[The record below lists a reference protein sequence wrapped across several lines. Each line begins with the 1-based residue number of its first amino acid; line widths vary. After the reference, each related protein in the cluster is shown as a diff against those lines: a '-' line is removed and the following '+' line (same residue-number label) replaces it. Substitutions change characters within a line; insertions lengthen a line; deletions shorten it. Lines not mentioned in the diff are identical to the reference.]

1 MDYKV
6 GDTVVVFGSKTTGTK
21 NSCNAFFCTV
31 IAVGNKDLFCEHV
44 SRIKMKKVFRVSK
57 ARCLRLP
64 KFNLRH
70 DEAEITRPAL
80 GDLVMSI
87 TERIGG
93 EREEITGIVEEMT
106 YEPTQYEMREVT
118 IRSGTKRHAVKE
130 SSVIV
135 LETSRK

>member
-1 MDYKV
+1 
-6 GDTVVVFGSKTTGTK
+6 
-21 NSCNAFFCTV
+21 
-31 IAVGNKDLFCEHV
+31 
-44 SRIKMKKVFRVSK
+44 MKKVFRVSK

-70 DEAEITRPAL
+70 DEAEITRPTI